1 MTFKRT
7 MGLVLVLTLV
17 LGLFGSGLWI
27 NHAHAEEAQP
37 ALHTLT
43 SIPEGDIIPADSYV
57 NKDADA
63 PASLKYYLTAK
74 LNGTDYYY
82 NGKGTLSQ
90 EYGIVAAESKDGA
103 TAVTLA
109 QGVTTGTYRIIFWN
123 ASSAA
128 ATNYMCF
135 YIDGSYTAGGR
146 TRLSD
151 TTATRLK
158 DLTLNADG
166 TFAVTNSNGTEMV
179 LVCYVGK
186 GTVYTGVV
194 AKATVE
200 AAEAGT
206 YAYVYL
212 AGACTAGTEAFDN
225 GDGNHYYKCTSCNG
239 KVGMTACTAG
249 TELKHG
255 DAAVETDD
263 QANHWNTCTECGAV
277 VASTKVAHN
286 YGDWTNNGTEQ
297 TRTCGD
303 CGYVQKA
310 AVHTCEAAEDAQWQT
325 TDANQ
330 HYKLCK
336 DCGQP
341 VESTKAD
348 HEWTVTKIDGNAEKH
363 AAKCA
368 CGAEKEVAHTFGEW
382 KVVKAP
388 ATFSDKGTDKRTCAD
403 CGFEETKTTTLA
415 VEDVVKATSAPTPG
429 VPFFLGATQLQTE
442 NQATYF
448 FKGSWAPSTYQNM
461 DRTTKIEGA
470 APMYSE
476 AVSGGY
482 KLYFY
487 NAEGA
492 KTYLVI
498 AEMEVSGSTKVF
510 VQPVTSAA
518 DASVFTW
525 NDEHDT
531 FVTTVEGKGEYYI
544 GNYTNN
550 GTAYTALSALQAG
563 GLGRDDRHAVHPYV
577 AKGVLDSA
585 KTGDNT
591 MISVAVAAMVISL
604 SAVAVL
610 TVGKK
615 KHI

>member
-1 MTFKRT
+1 M
-7 MGLVLVLTLV
+7 
-17 LGLFGSGLWI
+17 
-27 NHAHAEEAQP
+27 
-37 ALHTLT
+37 
-43 SIPEGDIIPADSYV
+43 DS
-57 NKDADA
+57 
-63 PASLKYYLTAK
+63 
-74 LNGTDYYY
+74 
-82 NGKGTLSQ
+82 
-90 EYGIVAAESKDGA
+90 A
-103 TAVTLA
+103 TPVTLA
-109 QGVTTGTYRIIFWN
+109 QGATAGTYRIVFWN
-123 ASSAA
+123 ANADA

-135 YIDGSYTAGGR
+135 YIDGSYLAGGR

-158 DLTLNADG
+158 DFTMNADG
-166 TFAVTNSNGTEMV
+166 TFAVTNSSGTEMV
-179 LVCYVGK
+179 LVCYK
-186 GTVYTGVV
+186 AADNYIYTGFV
-194 AKATVE
+194 AKETVE
-200 AAEAGT
+200 AAAAGT
-206 YAYVYL
+206 YVYVRL
-212 AGACTAGTEAFDN
+212 VEVCTAGTEAFDN
-225 GDGNHYYKCTSCNG
+225 GDGNHYYKCTSCDG
-239 KVGMTACTAG
+239 KVGMTACTPG

-310 AVHTCEAAEDAQWQT
+310 AVHTCEAAADAQWQT

-348 HEWTVTKIDGNAEKH
+348 HEWTVSKIDGNAEKH

-368 CGAEKEVAHTFGEW
+368 CGAEKEVAHTFGDW
-382 KVVKAP
+382 TVVKAP

-403 CGFEETKTTTLA
+403 CGFEETKATSLA
-415 VEDVVKATSAPTPG
+415 VEDVVKVTGAPTPG
-429 VPFFLGATQLQTE
+429 VPFYFGATQLQAE
-442 NQATYF
+442 NQPTYF
-448 FKGSWAPSTYQNM
+448 FKGSWAPSKYQFM
-461 DRTTKIEGA
+461 DRTTKIDQA

-492 KTYLVI
+492 KTYVI
-498 AEMEVSGSTKVF
+498 VAEMEVSGSTKVF

-518 DASVFTW
+518 EASVFTW
-525 NDEHDT
+525 NDEFDT

-544 GNYTNN
+544 GNYTAD
-550 GTAYTALSALQAG
+550 GTAYTTLSALQVG
-563 GLGRDDRHAVHPYV
+563 GLGRDDRHPAHAYV
-577 AKGVLDSA
+577 AKGYLTA
-585 KTGDNT
+585 AQTGDNT

>member
-1 MTFKRT
+1 

-17 LGLFGSGLWI
+17 LGLFGSGLWL
-27 NHAHAEEAQP
+27 NHAHATEAQP
-37 ALHTLT
+37 ALHTIN
-43 SIPEGDIIPADSYV
+43 SVPASDIIPADGYINTDST
-57 NKDADA
+57 A
-63 PASLKYYLTAK
+63 PAILKYYLMAD
-74 LNGTDYYY
+74 LNGTRYYFK
-82 NGKGTLSQ
+82 NSGESASGFLSATD
-90 EYGIVAAESKDGA
+90 VASATKVAVAEGGA
-103 TAVTLA
+103 
-109 QGVTTGTYRIIFWN
+109 TGTYRLAFW
-123 ASSAA
+123 SPPSG
-128 ATNYMCF
+128 TTTVPTHYMCL
-135 YIDGSYTAGGR
+135 YAQSSKAMGR
-146 TRLSD
+146 TRLNNTS
-151 TTATRLK
+151 ATVLK
-158 DLTLNADG
+158 DVTMNADG
-166 TFAVTNSNGTEMV
+166 TFTMVVGGATRILACKLVGGTDGYMGFV
-179 LVCYVGK
+179 D
-186 GTVYTGVV
+186 
-194 AKATVE
+194 KATVD
-200 AAEAGT
+200 AAPET

-212 AGACTAGTEAFDN
+212 ADACTAGTEAFDN
-225 GDGNHYYKCTSCNG
+225 GDGNHYYKCTSCDG
-239 KVGMTACTAG
+239 KVGMTACTPG

-310 AVHTCEAAEDAQWQT
+310 AVHTCEAAADAQWQT

-348 HEWTVTKIDGNAEKH
+348 HEWTVSKIDGNAEKH

-368 CGAEKEVAHTFGEW
+368 CGAEKEVAHTFGDW
-382 KVVKAP
+382 TVVKAP

-403 CGFEETKTTTLA
+403 CGFEETKATSLA
-415 VEDVVKATSAPTPG
+415 VEDVVKVTGAPTPG
-429 VPFFLGATQLQTE
+429 VPFYFGATQLQAE
-442 NQATYF
+442 NQPTYF
-448 FKGSWAPSTYQNM
+448 FKGSWAPSKYQFM
-461 DRTTKIEGA
+461 DRTTKIDQA

-492 KTYLVI
+492 KTYVI
-498 AEMEVSGSTKVF
+498 VAEMEVSGSTKVF

-518 DASVFTW
+518 EASVFTW
-525 NDEHDT
+525 NDEFDT

-544 GNYTNN
+544 GNYTAD
-550 GTAYTALSALQAG
+550 GTAYTTLSALQVG
-563 GLGRDDRHAVHPYV
+563 GLGRDDRHPAHAYV
-577 AKGVLDSA
+577 AKGYLTA
-585 KTGDNT
+585 AQTGDNT